1 MFWGCEVTA
10 SKAFNLEEDQ
20 KLSEDEEDSV
30 LLHLSNASLS
40 TTKKTPAG
48 GRFKV
53 FVQSGEKK
61 HLIANLVEGRVEN
74 YNLDIYFRQHEAVTF
89 SMTGNG
95 EASIHL
101 TGYWE
106 TGPDVVED
114 DFGMGPMEMD
124 MDEEENAELDP
135 KTRENISQAQ
145 VNALKNATMA
155 AFGGELEDDDEE
167 EEDESEDELVNPLAA
182 KLNGAPKAVPKAAPK
197 VVELNESFEEEED
210 SEEEP
215 AKVVAQPAKQ
225 VQQQNK
231 KAQQQAKK
239 VVKPAPE
246 ESDEESDLDDAPVLN
261 QGAAFDDDDS
271 EEEDSDEFDVKA
283 ILANKKRTA
292 EQPKKSHDH
301 DKRQKVDNTREHKT
315 EFKGEHSG
323 KGMEQKPKQHQ
334 QRHKQQHKG
343 NDQKFKNKG
352 GDRDNKQHHK
362 GGDRDNKFQH
372 KGGDNKFQHKG
383 GNKKRDNKSAFK
395 NKGKR

>member
-1 MFWGCEVTA
+1 MFWGCEITA
-10 SKAFNLEEDQ
+10 SKTYNLEEDQ

-40 TTKKTPAG
+40 TTKKTPTG
-48 GRFKV
+48 GKFKV

-61 HLIANLVEGRVEN
+61 HLIANLVEGRIEN

-95 EASIHL
+95 EASVHL

-124 MDEEENAELDP
+124 MDEEEDAELDP

-155 AFGGELEDDDEE
+155 AFGGELDDDDED

-182 KLNGAPKAVPKAAPK
+182 KLNGAPKAAPK

-210 SEEEP
+210 SDEVP

-231 KAQQQAKK
+231 KAQKQEKK
-239 VVKPAPE
+239 IAKPAPE

-292 EQPKKSHDH
+292 EAPKKSHDN
-301 DKRQKVDNTREHKT
+301 DKRQKVDNVREHKT
-315 EFKGEHSG
+315 DFKGEHKG

-343 NDQKFKNKG
+343 NDQKFHNKG
-352 GDRDNKQHHK
+352 GDRDNKHH
-362 GGDRDNKFQH
+362 G

-383 GNKKRDNKSAFK
+383 GNKKRDNKSNFK